1 MIGIIGSMSGFFLIS
16 YAYFGGGIHG
26 HYALRFSEPWLYTNL
41 VITFL
46 IISYK
51 GTTIQKKLTVIFV
64 SHGH

>member
-1 MIGIIGSMSGFFLIS
+1 MLIGIIGSMSGFFLIS
-16 YAYFGGGIHG
+16 YAYFGGGILG

-51 GTTIQKKLTVIFV
+51 GTTIQKN
-64 SHGH
+64 